1 MKRIINLENNMVE
14 VDKILAMSVNSS
26 SNNGST
32 NQIKITFKTRK
43 EYIYNPNLDIYEMEV
58 FNDELFIDYYDYAT
72 AEDYLN
78 LFMAEW
84 EAVLNMEE

>member
-1 MKRIINLENNMVE
+1 MKRIIELGSTLVE

-43 EYIYNPNLDIYEMEV
+43 EYIYNPNLDMYEM
-58 FNDELFIDYYDYAT
+58 
-72 AEDYLN
+72 
-78 LFMAEW
+78 
-84 EAVLNMEE
+84 